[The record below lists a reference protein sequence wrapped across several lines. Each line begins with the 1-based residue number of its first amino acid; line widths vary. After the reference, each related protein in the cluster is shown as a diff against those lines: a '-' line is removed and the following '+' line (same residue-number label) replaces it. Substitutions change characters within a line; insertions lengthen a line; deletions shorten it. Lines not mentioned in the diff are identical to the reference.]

1 MGLVVLGV
9 LSILFVVLRMSGD
22 PVLMLVPPETSAV
35 EIERLRQAL
44 GFADPLWKQYVRY
57 LGQLLR
63 LDFGKSLVIKEPA
76 LRVVLSRAPATIQL
90 ALAAFAIAIP
100 VGFTSGVYAAVRR
113 GQPMSYVAGWAA
125 VLGQSVP
132 TFWLGIVLILVFSVQ
147 LRLLPSFGY
156 GSLAHLVL
164 PAVTLS
170 GFLTAKL
177 SRLVRSQMLEALG
190 QEYVTVARAKG
201 LSMLR
206 VLARH
211 AIPNAL
217 IPVVSL
223 IGLDLAN
230 LLGGA
235 VITETVFSWPGIGR
249 QLVEAVLQRDYPVVQ
264 TSVTAITV
272 IVVIVM
278 LLTDLFYTI
287 LDPRI
292 RFQ

>member
-1 MGLVVLGV
+1 MALVVLGV
-9 LSILFVVLRMSGD
+9 LSILFIVLRMSGD
-22 PVLMLVPPETSAV
+22 PVLMLVPPEASAE
-35 EIERLRQAL
+35 EIERLRQSL
-44 GFADPLWKQYVRY
+44 GFADPLWKQYIRF
-57 LGQLLR
+57 LGQLAR
-63 LDFGKSLVIKEPA
+63 LDFGQSLVIKEPA
-76 LRVVLSRAPATIQL
+76 LRVVLGRAPATIQL

-100 VGFTSGVYAAVRR
+100 VGFASGVYAAVRR

-147 LRLLPSFGY
+147 FRLLPSFGY
-156 GSLAHLVL
+156 GSPAHLVL

-177 SRLVRSQMLEALG
+177 SRLVRSQMLEALS

-201 LSMLR
+201 LSMFR
-206 VLARH
+206 VLMRH

-264 TSVTAITV
+264 TSVMTITL